1 MRVFLCYNTAIMIYD
16 LVIIGGGP
24 AACSGAVYAARKRL
38 TTLLVT
44 DDFAGQSAVSETI
57 YNWIGTPEIGGA
69 ELAQSLEKHVMS
81 YTKESDT
88 LTVKKGIRV
97 NDIKKHD
104 TQFTIALS
112 NGESIETK
120 TVLIGTGSSHRKLEV
135 PGADVFEHKGLTY
148 CASCDGPLFSG
159 MPVVVIGGGNAALE
173 STLQLAAYTSH
184 VTLLHRRD
192 EFRADPITL
201 EKARDLPNV
210 TFETNTEIMEVK
222 GDGFVSSIVFKRN
235 TTGEVVDLPVN
246 GIFVEIG
253 QIPNTQ
259 FVQDLTPLNDF
270 GKIIVDPMN
279 QRSKIDGI
287 WAAGDCTS
295 GLYHQNN
302 IAAGDAVKAL
312 EDLYIWLKKQG

>member
-1 MRVFLCYNTAIMIYD
+1 MIYD

-38 TTLLVT
+38 ITLLVT
-44 DDFAGQSAVSETI
+44 YDFAGQSAVSETI

-69 ELAQSLEKHVMS
+69 ELAQSLEGHVMS

-88 LTVKKGIRV
+88 LSVKKGILV
-97 NDIKKHD
+97 NDIKKHN
-104 TQFTIALS
+104 TQFTITLS
-112 NGESIETK
+112 NGESVETK
-120 TVLIGTGSSHRKLEV
+120 TILIGTGSSHRKLDV
-135 PGADVFEHKGLTY
+135 KGSDVFEHKGLTY

-159 MPVVVIGGGNAALE
+159 MPVVVVGGGNAALE

-192 EFRADPITL
+192 EFRADEITI
-201 EKARDLPNV
+201 EKAKNLPNV
-210 TFETNTEIMEVK
+210 SFETNTEIIEVK
-222 GDGFVSSIVFKRN
+222 GDGFVSSIVFKRSL
-235 TTGEVVDLPVN
+235 TGEVVDLPVN

-259 FVQDLTPLNDF
+259 FVQDLTPLNDH

-279 QRSKIDGI
+279 QRSQIDGI

-302 IAAGDAVKAL
+302 IAAGDAVKAI